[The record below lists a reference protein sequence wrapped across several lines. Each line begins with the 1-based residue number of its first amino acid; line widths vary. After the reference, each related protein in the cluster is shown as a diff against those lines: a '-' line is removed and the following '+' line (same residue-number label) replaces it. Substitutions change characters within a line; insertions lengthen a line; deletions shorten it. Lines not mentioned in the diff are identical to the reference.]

1 MTIDIPEG
9 YEALGLA
16 LGEAVAQAARGKGA
30 DRHAESGEKFSD
42 QLIMSIPKR
51 LGPGGECFCL
61 GQALKKIC
69 ESRRLPQARARAE
82 LLGAINYLAAAW
94 CLLGGRESVF
104 APDGADA
111 LRAKEWASRQIA
123 RNGTVSAP
131 EPPKAA
137 GNVCLGFAE
146 RVVSLMK
153 EAGVREVSFAN
164 PGARICADGTVTGL
178 HFTTEDADA
187 PRTKGE
193 LFRRIR
199 EANPAV
205 YPQEDCEAPLFSE
218 RTPVECRPPLEA
230 EWTPAFYIGV
240 DPQGFHVVERGDG
253 LRMHLSADAVRKPE
267 DADKPRFQTGELVE
281 FRPRDGKWRP
291 AAFDCMDG
299 NFAVVVSKNEKF
311 RVPACDVR
319 PAEKS

>member
-9 YEALGLA
+9 YEVLGLA
-16 LGEAVAQAARGKGA
+16 LGEAVAQAACGKGA
-30 DRHAESGEKFSD
+30 ERHAEKGERFSD
-42 QLIMSIPKR
+42 QLIFEIPRR

-69 ESRRLPQARARAE
+69 ESRRLAPAAARAE
-82 LLGAINYLAAAW
+82 LLGAVNYIVAAW
-94 CLLGGRESVF
+94 SLLGGTEGVPEER
-104 APDGADA
+104 
-111 LRAKEWASRQIA
+111 ASRLVARSVIA
-123 RNGTVSAP
+123 SAP
-131 EPPKAA
+131 
-137 GNVCLGFAE
+137 
-146 RVVSLMK
+146 
-153 EAGVREVSFAN
+153 
-164 PGARICADGTVTGL
+164 
-178 HFTTEDADA
+178 EDADA

-193 LFRRIR
+193 LLKRIR
-199 EANPAV
+199 EVNPAV
-205 YPQEDCEAPLFSE
+205 YPQEDCEAPLFPE

-240 DPQGFHVVERGDG
+240 DPAGFHIVERGDG

-267 DADKPRFQTGELVE
+267 DADRPRFQTGELVE

-291 AAFDCMDG
+291 AAFDRMDG
-299 NFAVVVSKNEKF
+299 NFAVVVSGNEKF

>member
-16 LGEAVAQAARGKGA
+16 LGQAVAQAACGKGA

-51 LGPGGECFCL
+51 LGLGGECFCL
-61 GQALKKIC
+61 GQAAKKIF

-104 APDGADA
+104 AP
-111 LRAKEWASRQIA
+111 
-123 RNGTVSAP
+123 
-131 EPPKAA
+131 
-137 GNVCLGFAE
+137 
-146 RVVSLMK
+146 
-153 EAGVREVSFAN
+153 
-164 PGARICADGTVTGL
+164 
-178 HFTTEDADA
+178 EDADA
-187 PRTKGE
+187 PRTKDE
-193 LFRRIR
+193 LVCRIR
-199 EANPAV
+199 EVNPAV
-205 YPQEDCEAPLFSE
+205 YP
-218 RTPVECRPPLEA
+218 
-230 EWTPAFYIGV
+230 
-240 DPQGFHVVERGDG
+240 
-253 LRMHLSADAVRKPE
+253 PE
-267 DADKPRFQTGELVE
+267 DVDASRFQTGELVE

-291 AAFDCMDG
+291 AAFERMDG
-299 NFAVVVSKNEKF
+299 NFAVVVSRNEKF

>member
-16 LGEAVAQAARGKGA
+16 LGQAVAQAARGKGSE
-30 DRHAESGEKFSD
+30 RHAESGEKFSD

-51 LGPGGECFCL
+51 LGLGGECFCL

-104 APDGADA
+104 APEPSKDA
-111 LRAKEWASRQIA
+111 RS
-123 RNGTVSAP
+123 
-131 EPPKAA
+131 
-137 GNVCLGFAE
+137 VCLDFSE

-153 EAGVREVSFAN
+153 ETGVREVSFSG
-164 PGARICADGTVTGL
+164 PGARICSDGTVTGL
-178 HFTTEDADA
+178 HFTADGADGSGLKDAEA
-187 PRTKGE
+187 
-193 LFRRIR
+193 LCRRIR
-199 EANPAV
+199 EVNPAV
-205 YPQEDCEAPLFSE
+205 YPQEDCETPLFPE
-218 RTPVECRPPLEA
+218 RTPVECRPMPES
-230 EWTPAFYIGV
+230 EWRPAFYIGV
-240 DPQGFHVVERGDG
+240 DPKGFHIVECGG

-267 DADKPRFQTGELVE
+267 DAGAAGGAHFFYEGEQVE
-281 FRPRDGKWRP
+281 FRLRDGKWKP
-291 AAFDCMDG
+291 AGFLCMDG
-299 NFAVVVSKNEKF
+299 NFAIVVSDEGKKF
-311 RVPACDVR
+311 RIPACDVR